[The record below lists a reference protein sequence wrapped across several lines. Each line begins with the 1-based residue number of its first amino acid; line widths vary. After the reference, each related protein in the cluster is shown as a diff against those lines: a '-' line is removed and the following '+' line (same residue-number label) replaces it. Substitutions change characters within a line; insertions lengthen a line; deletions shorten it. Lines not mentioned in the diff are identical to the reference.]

1 MQRPAPRAPPA
12 AAPSPPPCVGA
23 ARERA
28 EGAPPAPPRPG
39 PPRRRLTF
47 VSPVAARERRG
58 GAGRAH
64 GLRPPP
70 ALAAAARAPPG
81 PRRGARAPAMA
92 PPRRFALELP
102 GCTLAHFAVGADAP
116 GALPDPRAAALL
128 GPPGRSYSLRVPLA
142 PGGDCA
148 ARVRAARLHQRL
160 RHQLH
165 QLRRDPLRRCELSP
179 LLCYGPGGAAGGV
192 QHGFLLHDPSDSPDT
207 RRALFSLLGES
218 PEGPRLGEFV
228 GDARRQVWQHLWEL
242 RDGAGWRQVGPRE
255 RVVAAPEPA
264 LHPVVPDLPS
274 SGVFPHREAARAV
287 LEACIPFLPEAQ
299 AVLDLVDRCPEQAA
313 RGKFPVIAIEGL
325 DATGKTTV
333 TRSVSDSLKAVLLR
347 SPPACISQWR
357 KIFDDEPTI
366 IRRAFYSLGN
376 YIVASEIAKASTK
389 SPVIVDRYWHSTAT
403 YAIATE
409 VTGGL
414 QHLPPAHHP
423 IYQWPRDLL
432 KPDLVLL
439 LTVSPEERMR
449 RIERRGMERTREE
462 AELEANSIFRQK
474 VEVSYQRMENPCCH
488 VVDASPSREEVLQMV
503 LSIIQNNCN

>member
-1 MQRPAPRAPPA
+1 
-12 AAPSPPPCVGA
+12 
-23 ARERA
+23 AR
-28 EGAPPAPPRPG
+28 GPG
-39 PPRRRLTF
+39 C
-47 VSPVAARERRG
+47 
-58 GAGRAH
+58 
-64 GLRPPP
+64 
-70 ALAAAARAPPG
+70 G
-81 PRRGARAPAMA
+81 PR
-92 PPRRFALELP
+92 
-102 GCTLAHFAVGADAP
+102 VW
-116 GALPDPRAAALL
+116 
-128 GPPGRSYSLRVPLA
+128 
-142 PGGDCA
+142 
-148 ARVRAARLHQRL
+148 AARLHQRL
-160 RHQLH
+160 LH
-165 QLRRDPLRRCELSP
+165 QLRRDPLRRCQLRR
-179 LLCYGPGGAAGGV
+179 LLCYGPGGGAGGV
-192 QHGFLLHDPSDSPDT
+192 EHGFLLHDPGDSPDT

-228 GDARRQVWQHLWEL
+228 GDAQQQVWQHLWEL
-242 RDGAGWRQVGPRE
+242 RDGAGWEQVGPRQ

-287 LEACIPFLPEAQ
+287 LEACIPFIPEAR
-299 AVLDLVDRCPEQAA
+299 AVLDLVDQCLEPVQK
-313 RGKFPVIAIEGL
+313 GKFPVIAIEGL

-333 TRSVSDSLKAVLLR
+333 TQSVSDSLKAVLLK

-376 YIVASEIAKASTK
+376 YIVASEIAKESAR

-439 LTVSPEERMR
+439 LTVSPEERMH
-449 RIERRGMERTREE
+449 RIEGRGMERTREE

-474 VEVSYQRMENPCCH
+474 VEVSYQRMENPGCH
-488 VVDASPSREEVLQMV
+488 VVDASPSREKVLQTV

>member
-1 MQRPAPRAPPA
+1 MASA
-12 AAPSPPPCVGA
+12 
-23 ARERA
+23 
-28 EGAPPAPPRPG
+28 
-39 PPRRRLTF
+39 
-47 VSPVAARERRG
+47 
-58 GAGRAH
+58 
-64 GLRPPP
+64 LRPRSP
-70 ALAAAARAPPG
+70 LSLGRLPG
-81 PRRGARAPAMA
+81 PRRRACARAMA
-92 PPRRFALELP
+92 PPRRLALELP
-102 GCTLAHFAVGADAP
+102 GCALAHLAVGGDAP
-116 GALPDPRAAALL
+116 DALPDPRVAALL
-128 GPPGRSYSLRVPLA
+128 GPPGRSYSLCVPLA
-142 PGGDCA
+142 SAGDCA

-160 RHQLH
+160 LH
-165 QLRRDPLRRCELSP
+165 QLRRDPLRRCQLRR
-179 LLCYGPGGAAGGV
+179 LLCYGPGGGAGGV
-192 QHGFLLHDPSDSPDT
+192 EHGFLLHDPGDSPDT

-228 GDARRQVWQHLWEL
+228 GDAQQQVWQHLWEL
-242 RDGAGWRQVGPRE
+242 RDGAGWEQVGPRQ

-287 LEACIPFLPEAQ
+287 LEACIPFIPEAR
-299 AVLDLVDRCPEQAA
+299 AVLDLVDQCLEPVQK
-313 RGKFPVIAIEGL
+313 GKFPVIAIEGL
-325 DATGKTTV
+325 DATGSITCKTTV
-333 TRSVSDSLKAVLLR
+333 TQSVSDSLKAVLLK

-376 YIVASEIAKASTK
+376 YIVASEIAKESAR

-439 LTVSPEERMR
+439 LTVSPEERMH
-449 RIERRGMERTREE
+449 RIEGRGMERTREE

-474 VEVSYQRMENPCCH
+474 VEVSYQRMENPGCH
-488 VVDASPSREEVLQMV
+488 VVDASPSREKVLQTV